1 MGNEFFF
8 DWEPVFME
16 KLQSHIGSF
25 GTSLMSFF
33 SAFGEEVI
41 LIAFMCVLY
50 FIVDKEAAKYVARR
64 FMIAGCFYA
73 GIKNIVCRL
82 RPYMVHDNVKCLKP
96 VDKSAD
102 LMDISAQG
110 YSFPSG
116 HSSGSS
122 SIFIGAAI
130 YLKKHILTA
139 VSVIIVLL
147 VGISR
152 FCLGAHYPTD
162 VLAGWAIGI
171 ASIGLFSLLE
181 KLIKDRRIIYLIFIV
196 LFIPGFFFCTTND
209 FYTNYGLMTGM
220 FAADL
225 FEERFAKFGKPAN
238 IFLGLLRI
246 AGAIVLYFGVNAL
259 LKLPF
264 GSDFLASG
272 TTAAHIVRSCRYFA
286 VIFFSLGVYP
296 ACFKLFHKKEKAA

>member
-1 MGNEFFF
+1 MGNAIFFE
-8 DWEPVFME
+8 WEPGLME
-16 KLQSHIGSF
+16 WLQSHIGSF

-33 SAFGEEVI
+33 SAFGEETI
-41 LIAFMCVLY
+41 LIAFMCILY
-50 FIVDKEAAKYVARR
+50 FIIDKEAAKFTARR

-96 VDKSAD
+96 VDKNAD
-102 LMDISAQG
+102 IMDVVAQG

-122 SIFIGAAI
+122 SIFIGSAV
-130 YLKKHILTA
+130 YLKNRIFSII
-139 VSVIIVLL
+139 SVIIVLL

-152 FCLGAHYPTD
+152 FCLGVHYPTD
-162 VLAGWAIGI
+162 VLVGWGIGI
-171 ASIGLFSLLE
+171 ASIFLFSLLE
-181 KLIKDRRIIYLIFIV
+181 KLIKKRWIIYLIFTV

-225 FEERFAKFGKPAN
+225 FEERFAKFGRPAN
-238 IFLGLLRI
+238 LLIGVLRI
-246 AGAIVLYFGVNAL
+246 AGAIALYFGVNAL

-264 GSDFLASG
+264 DADFLASG
-272 TTAAHIVRSCRYFA
+272 TTAAHIARSCRYFL
-286 VIFFSLGVYP
+286 VILISLGIYP
-296 ACFKLFHKKEKAA
+296 ACFKLFRKKEKQA